1 MLTLSRNQR
10 DEEDPQVNMTPL
22 LDVLFVL
29 LMLFILIAPFLQLDR
44 VQLVGAIV
52 EAKNLTTANFETRSE
67 LLIEVDC
74 KDRILINNQSIDS
87 TKLESTLKALALN
100 SEKIVPLLIEDQKST
115 FGTFEMIKQTLEKL
129 GFKQLDVVLKT
140 Q

>member
-44 VQLVGAIV
+44 VQLVGTIV

-67 LLIEVDC
+67 LLIEVDS
-74 KDRILINNQSIDS
+74 KDQILINNQSIDI
-87 TKLESTLKALALN
+87 TKLENTLKALALN

>member
-1 MLTLSRNQR
+1 MLTLSRKQI
-10 DEEDPQVNMTPL
+10 DDEDPQLNMTPL

-44 VQLVGAIV
+44 VQLTGAIV

-67 LLIEVDC
+67 LLIEVDS
-74 KDRILINNQSIDS
+74 KDHILINNQNVDI
-87 TKLESTLKALALN
+87 TKLETTVKSLGLN

-115 FGTFEMIKQTLEKL
+115 FGTFETIKQTLEKL

>member
-1 MLTLSRNQR
+1 MLTLSRKQI
-10 DEEDPQVNMTPL
+10 DDEDPQLNITPL

-44 VQLVGAIV
+44 VQLTGAII

-67 LLIEVDC
+67 LLIEVDN
-74 KDRILINNQSIDS
+74 KDHILINNQNVDI
-87 TKLESTLKALALN
+87 TKLETAIKSLGLN

-115 FGTFEMIKQTLEKL
+115 FGTFETIKQTLEKL

>member
-1 MLTLSRNQR
+1 MLTLSRKQI
-10 DEEDPQVNMTPL
+10 DDEDPQLNMTPL

-44 VQLVGAIV
+44 VQLTGAII

-67 LLIEVDC
+67 LLIEVDN
-74 KDRILINNQSIDS
+74 KDHILINNQNVDI
-87 TKLESTLKALALN
+87 TKLETAIKSLGLN

-115 FGTFEMIKQTLEKL
+115 FGTFETIKQTLEKL

>member
-1 MLTLSRNQR
+1 MLTLSRKQI
-10 DEEDPQVNMTPL
+10 DDEDPQLNMTPL

-44 VQLVGAIV
+44 VQLTGAIV

-67 LLIEVDC
+67 LLIEVDN
-74 KDRILINNQSIDS
+74 KDHILINNQNVDI
-87 TKLESTLKALALN
+87 TKLETAIKSLGLN

-115 FGTFEMIKQTLEKL
+115 FGTFETIKQTLEKL